1 MKVNAVARYAILT
14 VLMLAIASILMRAGI
29 NQFYSGFSLLD
40 FRTRTAIVSLL
51 VTIPYYLS
59 AFVAFFVSPYCLDLS
74 REKPIL
80 IIAGRNFHLNTDF
93 YNPANHLATSSVL
106 VLASLSTLFFL

>member
-1 MKVNAVARYAILT
+1 MKVYAIARYAILT
-14 VLMLAIASILMRAGI
+14 VLMLAIASILMRTGI
-29 NQFYSGFSLLD
+29 NYFYSGFSSLD
-40 FRTRTAIVSLL
+40 FGTRSVIVALL
-51 VTIPYYLS
+51 VAIPYYLS
-59 AFVAFFVSPYCLDLS
+59 AFFAFFVSPYCLDLS

-93 YNPANHLATSSVL
+93 FNPANHLAISSVL